1 MKFMP
6 RIILIFL
13 PLSFSDSDI
22 DQVGGRDDGK
32 NGKVLSLFVN
42 TDNKAEFVHA

>member
-13 PLSFSDSDI
+13 HRSLSDSDI
-22 DQVGGRDDGK
+22 DQVGARDDGK